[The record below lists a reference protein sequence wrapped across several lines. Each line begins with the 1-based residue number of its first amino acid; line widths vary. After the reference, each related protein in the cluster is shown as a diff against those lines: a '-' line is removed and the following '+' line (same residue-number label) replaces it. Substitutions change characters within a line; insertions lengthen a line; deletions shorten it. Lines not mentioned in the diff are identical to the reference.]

1 MAASVDPL
9 ATVDDLTTY
18 LGHPPANPQQAEWML
33 DGASAFVRTHCGWSI
48 SRETDVVWPR
58 DASGGRLLTLPTL
71 RLVAVASVLV
81 DVPDWA
87 DAEEW
92 VTTVTWST
100 AGMLYRESGWPDAL
114 QSVTV
119 VGTHGY
125 TAEEMPRDI
134 MAVVCGLSSRMAS
147 AAGKGSATVQRVGNV
162 QTSYNRDG
170 AEQAGLT
177 GLEQAA
183 LDRYRIRLV
192 G

>member
-1 MAASVDPL
+1 VAASVDPL

-81 DVPDWA
+81 DVP
-87 DAEEW
+87 EW
-92 VTTVTWST
+92 

-170 AEQAGLT
+170 AEQVGLT

>member
-1 MAASVDPL
+1 VAASVDPL

-58 DASGGRLLTLPTL
+58 D
-71 RLVAVASVLV
+71 
-81 DVPDWA
+81 
-87 DAEEW
+87 
-92 VTTVTWST
+92 
-100 AGMLYRESGWPDAL
+100 
-114 QSVTV
+114 
-119 VGTHGY
+119 
-125 TAEEMPRDI
+125 I

-170 AEQAGLT
+170 AEQVGLT